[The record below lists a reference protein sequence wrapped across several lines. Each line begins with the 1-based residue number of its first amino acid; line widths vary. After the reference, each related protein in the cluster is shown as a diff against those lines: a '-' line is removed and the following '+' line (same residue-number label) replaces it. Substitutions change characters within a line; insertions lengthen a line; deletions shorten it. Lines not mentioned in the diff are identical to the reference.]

1 MKRVPEAARMIMRK
15 LLGRDVQ
22 LSGVSPVSGGSINET
37 YRLDTSEGPFF
48 LKRKRRAPGGF
59 FASEARGLELLRQA
73 GAKVPAVIGWID
85 TDSFDAEEL
94 AAAGEDGAF
103 LLMEW
108 LEKAPWS
115 SRTMED
121 LGRGLAAVH
130 RSAAVQRP
138 GEDQV
143 RDQARHH
150 ARETVAS
157 GCVYGLHGDNFIGE
171 LAQPNRFMDDWAE
184 FYGQFRLKPQWELG
198 LQNGTIAP
206 GSARARRL
214 EYVVGHVDRWIPRR
228 PGVSVLHGDLWAGN
242 AMAARG
248 AKDADPAPYLLD
260 PSAYFGHH
268 EVDLAFSEYFGG
280 FSPSFYSAYR
290 EVFPWD
296 ECYHERKPL
305 YQLYYIL
312 VHLNLFGEA
321 YGADADAILRR
332 YAP

>member
-1 MKRVPEAARMIMRK
+1 MVRFPESARMVIRR

-48 LKRKRRAPGGF
+48 LKRKRRAPAGF
-59 FASEARGLELLRQA
+59 FACEARGLGQLRQA

-85 TDSFDAEEL
+85 AGSPDAEEL
-94 AAAGEDGAF
+94 AAAGDDSAF

-130 RSAAVQRP
+130 RSATVQRQ
-138 GEDQV
+138 GED
-143 RDQARHH
+143 H
-150 ARETVAS
+150 ARDHARQKEEA
-157 GCVYGLHGDNFIGE
+157 GYGLHGDNFIGE

-198 LQNGTIAP
+198 LRNGTIAP
-206 GSARARRL
+206 GSDRARRL
-214 EYVVGHVDRWIPRR
+214 EYVIRHVDRWIPRR

-248 AKDADPAPYLLD
+248 AGDADPAPYLLD

-296 ECYHERKPL
+296 ESYRERKPL